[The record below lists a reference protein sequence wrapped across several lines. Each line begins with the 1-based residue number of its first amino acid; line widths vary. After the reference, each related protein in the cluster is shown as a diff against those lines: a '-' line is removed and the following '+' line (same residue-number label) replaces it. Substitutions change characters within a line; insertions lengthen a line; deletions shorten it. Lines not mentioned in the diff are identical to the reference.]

1 MHQVMHLNKDMVFP
15 LNRDDDKDV
24 WILDTGA
31 SNYMTGSRE
40 ALASLDT
47 SVQRMMCFGD
57 GSLVEIEGIG
67 SVML

>member
-47 SVQRMMCFGD
+47 SVQCMMLSEMGHLLR
-57 GSLVEIEGIG
+57 SRA
-67 SVML
+67 SVQ